1 MNMIAALT
9 ISVLVN
15 IGLLWYVVRLLR
27 KFMFISENIAD
38 LYFTAKA
45 FQIFVKTLYSM
56 DNYHGE
62 PMIGELILRL
72 REVGAEI
79 EKFRETFQYT
89 LDEGLEEELNAAEAA
104 ATETQVEVDEKPLF
118 Y

>member
-15 IGLLWYVVRLLR
+15 LFLLWYVVRLLR
-27 KFMFISENIAD
+27 KFMFISENLTD
-38 LYFTAKA
+38 LYLTAKA

-72 REVGAEI
+72 QEVGTEI

-89 LDEGLEEELNAAEAA
+89 LDQELEDELNAAEVA
-104 ATETQVEVDEKPLF
+104 ATQTEVDEKPLF